1 MRTGCSMAV
10 RFPSEAM
17 KVFWDSI
24 GVMVTKI
31 VNVLNATELS
41 NRFKMVNS
49 MLCELYLYFFFK
61 SQAVVVQVD
70 LKLDQWDAPARGP
83 SLLPLD
89 SQQLKGKCGRG
100 CARGSRRGCSRV
112 LDGRGPRERRWMCH
126 LG

>member
-1 MRTGCSMAV
+1 MAV

-49 MLCELYLYFFFK
+49 MLCELYLYFF
-61 SQAVVVQVD
+61 
-70 LKLDQWDAPARGP
+70 
-83 SLLPLD
+83 
-89 SQQLKGKCGRG
+89 
-100 CARGSRRGCSRV
+100 
-112 LDGRGPRERRWMCH
+112 
-126 LG
+126 

>member
-49 MLCELYLYFFFK
+49 MLCELYLYFF
-61 SQAVVVQVD
+61 
-70 LKLDQWDAPARGP
+70 LKN
-83 SLLPLD
+83 
-89 SQQLKGKCGRG
+89 
-100 CARGSRRGCSRV
+100 
-112 LDGRGPRERRWMCH
+112 PRQRLCRSI
-126 LG
+126 